1 MVVSNNKVGEVWLPR
16 TRLVKR
22 VMLLPSLTA
31 LGSNL
36 ANCMFIH
43 KIKEW
48 RSVDWSYEW
57 PGSRKPFKTNL
68 YWGLHKKKDQLY
80 WNKAEIWEFWLLKRV
95 GAITLQ
101 IFTKMLQSLREQI
114 SHVTTY
120 VKKKNM
126 THCSKW
132 CAGWCLSNA
141 GRSSTCS
148 LQVHATIISK
158 ESTAFYSLLSL
169 KSHITESCCH
179 ALNPLV

>member
-68 YWGLHKKKDQLY
+68 YWGLHKKKGQLY
-80 WNKAEIWEFWLLKRV
+80 WNKAEIREFWLLKQL

-120 VKKKNM
+120 VKKKKTWRTVVSGVQDDAKAM
-126 THCSKW
+126 VAEAPPAACKSMW
-132 CAGWCLSNA
+132 LSPQRSQQLSILFCLWNL
-141 GRSSTCS
+141 T
-148 LQVHATIISK
+148 
-158 ESTAFYSLLSL
+158 
-169 KSHITESCCH
+169 
-179 ALNPLV
+179 